1 MSSIVLLPHSQV
13 AVTSGFCYKACLC
26 YGGRMA
32 TTYNLSDVITEY
44 LGYRANR
51 LRPNTVKSDGYTLR
65 KFLAVV
71 GNFQVRHIT
80 PRHVDDFF
88 AVRGR
93 TTGQGTRNVDV
104 GNLQS
109 FFRWCRQ
116 RRMVPTDFD
125 PLIGYKAEKTLTR
138 EKLYIPPRDFPR
150 VLAAAE
156 NPRDRIL
163 VALGLYLF
171 LRQSEFCSLR
181 MSDVDLDTGY
191 VSVTRWKTRGR
202 DRLPIFSELDR
213 ELRRWFLH
221 YRGACEITPL
231 SFIVPSMSN
240 GSYSG
245 IPGEQGL
252 QRLAAGTYLP
262 EVKLLSGW
270 KPARRALRNA
280 GYPDHREGGHTLRRS
295 GARAYYDVLAGSG
308 DVDAMRTIQAWLG
321 HSTIATT
328 ETYLGID
335 ADKIKRNTLAKG
347 RPMLPDVE
355 AETPDNVRPLRA
367 AGDEG

>member
-1 MSSIVLLPHSQV
+1 M
-13 AVTSGFCYKACLC
+13 
-26 YGGRMA
+26 
-32 TTYNLSDVITEY
+32 TTTHNLSDVIAEY
-44 LGYRANR
+44 LDYRRHR
-51 LRPNTVKSDGYTLR
+51 LAANTVKSDGYTLR

-71 GNFQVRHIT
+71 GNFQVKHLT

-116 RRMVPTDFD
+116 RRLVPTDFD
-125 PLIGYKAEKTLTR
+125 PTIGYKSEKALPR

-150 VLAAAE
+150 VLAVAH

-163 VALGLYLF
+163 VALGMYLF

-181 MSDVDLDTGY
+181 MRDVDLDSGY
-191 VSVTRWKTRGR
+191 ITVTRWKTRGR

-221 YRGACEITPL
+221 YRAACEVGPESYL
-231 SFIVPSMSN
+231 VPAMSN
-240 GSYSG
+240 GSYRG
-245 IPGEQGL
+245 VPGERGL
-252 QRLAAGTYLP
+252 VRVAAGTYLP
-262 EVKLLSGW
+262 DTKLLSGW
-270 KPARRALRNA
+270 KPARRTLALA

-295 GARAYYDVLAGSG
+295 GARAYYDVLAASG
-308 DVDAMRTIQAWLG
+308 DSDAMRTIQAWLG

-328 ETYLGID
+328 EVYLGID